1 MKSWQIKLEI
11 GKCEVQIK
19 VNCSLIKTAERD
31 YESLGAFRSS
41 VSSYQSEFAAGNAG
55 KSQALDAVLAIS
67 KDCDAA
73 ARYHKGM
80 KNLVV
85 RNGGKIVDVLMEKL
99 LRYTKKAMQDKLD
112 DISELEEANR
122 KLQSKIERL
131 KKELEIAEMNE
142 AFDDANK

>member
-11 GKCEVQIK
+11 QKCEVQMIT
-19 VNCSLIKTAERD
+19 NRSLIKKAEKD
-31 YESLGAFRSS
+31 YESLTAFKSS

-80 KNLVV
+80 KHLVV
-85 RNGGKIVDVLMEKL
+85 RNGGKIVDVLLEKL
-99 LRYTKKAMQDKLD
+99 LHYAKKSMREKLE
-112 DISELEEANR
+112 DISGWEESNR
-122 KLQSKIERL
+122 KLQRKIERL

-142 AFDDANK
+142 AFEDANK